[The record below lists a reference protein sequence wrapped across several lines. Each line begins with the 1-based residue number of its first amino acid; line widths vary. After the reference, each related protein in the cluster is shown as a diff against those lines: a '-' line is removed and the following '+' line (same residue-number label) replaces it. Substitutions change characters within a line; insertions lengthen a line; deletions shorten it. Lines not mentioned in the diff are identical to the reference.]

1 MKELFLT
8 DWNLMRMLRVI
19 GGFAFLITG
28 IVKHDTITGAFGLVF
43 AYQGLFNVSCCG
55 GGNCANSVADTA
67 KMKQSIETDDVV
79 YEEIK

>member
-19 GGFAFLITG
+19 GGVALVIAG
-28 IVKHDTITGAFGLVF
+28 IVKHDTITGAFGLFF
-43 AYQGLFNVSCCG
+43 AYQGLFNVSCSG
-55 GGNCANSVADTA
+55 GGNCANSVSGNI
-67 KMKQSIETDDVV
+67 KMKQSNETDDVV